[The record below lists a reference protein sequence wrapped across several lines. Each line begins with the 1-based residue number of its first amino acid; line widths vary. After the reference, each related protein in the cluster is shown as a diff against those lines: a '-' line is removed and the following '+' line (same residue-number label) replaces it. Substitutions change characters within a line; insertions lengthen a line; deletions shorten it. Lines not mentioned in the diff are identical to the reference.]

1 MFYSN
6 NIVTPIHIY
15 IHAYTQTVGTKFV
28 WKVSITRSRF
38 CLWLFWQFG
47 MTVISFVTEAATHT
61 TTYRRKSSEK
71 VSAWMVFICYFS
83 AFFSWWW
90 QAQLH
95 IWSRSVYEKS
105 VFVFFIEDLKCKCA
119 LSLTATDSLSFILF
133 PVSVLRCIM
142 WAVRFCDLILELK
155 LYCLQNIFTIVTHR
169 RIDSDAAMH
178 NLFLKSAC

>member
-1 MFYSN
+1 MHTHKQLVQSLFE
-6 NIVTPIHIY
+6 
-15 IHAYTQTVGTKFV
+15 KFPLPAA
-28 WKVSITRSRF
+28 VSVFDCFDSSA
-38 CLWLFWQFG
+38 WQWYLLLLRLQL
-47 MTVISFVTEAATHT
+47 TLP
-61 TTYRRKSSEK
+61 RKKSSEK
-71 VSAWMVFICYFS
+71 VSAWMVFIFYFS

-105 VFVFFIEDLKCKCA
+105 VFVFFIEDLKCKYA

-155 LYCLQNIFTIVTHR
+155 LYCLQNIFHTPANR
-169 RIDSDAAMH
+169 LWRSNA
-178 NLFLKSAC
+178 

>member
-1 MFYSN
+1 MHTRKQLVQSLFE
-6 NIVTPIHIY
+6 
-15 IHAYTQTVGTKFV
+15 KFQLPV
-28 WKVSITRSRF
+28 AV
-38 CLWLFWQFG
+38 CVWLFWQFS

-61 TTYRRKSSEK
+61 TTYRRKKSSEK

-95 IWSRSVYEKS
+95 IWSRSEYEKS

-133 PVSVLRCIM
+133 PSLGAEVYYVSCQ
-142 WAVRFCDLILELK
+142 ILWPHFGIKALLPPK
-155 LYCLQNIFTIVTHR
+155 YLYNRHTPANRLWRSN
-169 RIDSDAAMH
+169 A
-178 NLFLKSAC
+178 